1 MEATRRLRR
10 KLEQNK
16 LNENERQNLTSMFDD
31 IVKAFEAQRADKYK
45 LEDQMLQMV
54 IAFEKTRAA
63 FCELREKS
71 DGIQEQNQVLA
82 NELKTLQT
90 KYRIARDSLYEEQQ
104 LKERA
109 QAELVEMEGTLALMK
124 EIVFD
129 NAGDAGIK
137 LDASQR

>member
-1 MEATRRLRR
+1 MHA
-10 KLEQNK
+10 
-16 LNENERQNLTSMFDD
+16 ENQALS
-31 IVKAFEAQRADKYK
+31 
-45 LEDQMLQMV
+45 
-54 IAFEKTRAA
+54 
-63 FCELREKS
+63 
-71 DGIQEQNQVLA
+71 

-137 LDASQR
+137 LDASQRSVFALFYIGCNE

>member
-1 MEATRRLRR
+1 
-10 KLEQNK
+10 
-16 LNENERQNLTSMFDD
+16 MFDD

-63 FCELREKS
+63 FCELREES